1 MRRTRRGARG
11 AKGNR
16 ARDSAGKRV
25 VKAGRPRRS
34 EPTVSTTMRLRRSV
48 REQLEGW
55 ARRGR
60 RSVSDVAQE
69 LLEEAL
75 RLRQCPGV
83 YFASEPGGR
92 TAKVAGTGLAVWE
105 ILRDF
110 VRDQDVERVREAFP
124 QLSQSQLTAALTY
137 VRRYP
142 EEIRKEVEA
151 NEGLT
156 PDELQQRYPG
166 LIRVVRAG

>member
-1 MRRTRRGARG
+1 M
-11 AKGNR
+11 
-16 ARDSAGKRV
+16 
-25 VKAGRPRRS
+25 
-34 EPTVSTTMRLRRSV
+34 
-48 REQLEGW
+48 
-55 ARRGR
+55 
-60 RSVSDVAQE
+60 AQE

-142 EEIRKEVEA
+142 EEIGKEVEA

-166 LIRVVRAG
+166 LIRVVSAG